1 MRRAV
6 LLTGSAFRARLPAL
20 ATPLRVLA
28 ARRPM
33 PPLINAEPVVHAR
46 RMVRR
51 ERARPLDED
60 DETREPFD
68 ALEVFGHLREIC
80 DPEHPHTLEQARLAL
95 CVPARSVPL
104 RAV

>member
-1 MRRAV
+1 
-6 LLTGSAFRARLPAL
+6 
-20 ATPLRVLA
+20 
-28 ARRPM
+28 M

-46 RMVRR
+46 RVVRR

-80 DPEHPHTLEQARLAL
+80 DPEHPHTLEQAR
-95 CVPARSVPL
+95 VSRSVPVVL
-104 RAV
+104 HRCAWSERARVLWQRS